1 MSRPGDTNKL
11 LAALLLFAR
20 QNKVYLIVPLA
31 LVLLLAVLVVLG
43 SQSSAPFIYTL
54 F

>member
-1 MSRPGDTNKL
+1 MPGYTRKL
-11 LAALLLFAR
+11 LSNVLLFAR

-31 LVLLLAVLVVLG
+31 LVLLLALLVVFG
-43 SQSSAPFIYTL
+43 SQSSAPFVYTL